1 MDISLKDDVTVI
13 LLLLVSSMIS
23 AIICF
28 CFFYL
33 CVELVYIL
41 AIDTEDVDLRPVRQ
55 PYAIVDVI
63 PQFRTMNLATGLDLP
78 PKVWNGA
85 YPDPTLFLY
94 ILFQG
99 SDPDPV
105 QKLAIG
111 QHARFRIRNSG
122 CKPLMAM
129 VYTKF
134 MYETTNHYRTIQP
147 SYMVS
152 DRRTT

>member
-1 MDISLKDDVTVI
+1 
-13 LLLLVSSMIS
+13 MIS
-23 AIICF
+23 AIMFLFLLSVCGIS
-28 CFFYL
+28 L
-33 CVELVYIL
+33 L
-41 AIDTEDVDLRPVRQ
+41 AIATEDVDLRSVRQ
-55 PYAIVDVI
+55 PYAIVDFI
-63 PQFRTMNLATGLDLP
+63 PQSRTMNLATGLDLP

-85 YPDPTLFLY
+85 NPDPTLFLY
-94 ILFQG
+94 ILSQG

-105 QKLAIG
+105 QKLAID

-129 VYTKF
+129 VYIKF

-152 DRRTT
+152 DGRTT